1 MEERWSEEVFAGVA
15 GLDWLRLRKL
25 LLPMRRNRPRGCCDA
40 AGSVATVKVEELV
53 SLGCVERPWTLLLPV
68 ELAPLPRRKLRMLL
82 LLPKNLR
89 RLKPVLGP
97 PAEAE
102 RESLRVD
109 EAKDGGRLAGSM
121 ELVLLCWECWLE
133 IGKGS
138 EEREAE
144 PCSFSKAG
152 DCAEEAD
159 GEDAVAASEFVD
171 VAERSRFL
179 SLGGSDRLE
188 EDGAPEEGAAAL
200 CLNIMAVPSELT
212 RRRMP
217 LRGAKSAGA
226 EADFEEEEIEDG
238 GAELDAES
246 GMGMART
253 GKGKLGAEPEVE
265 GREVSVI
272 LNSCTP
278 GWCEGRVQ

>member
-1 MEERWSEEVFAGVA
+1 
-15 GLDWLRLRKL
+15 
-25 LLPMRRNRPRGCCDA
+25 
-40 AGSVATVKVEELV
+40 
-53 SLGCVERPWTLLLPV
+53 
-68 ELAPLPRRKLRMLL
+68 MLL

-102 RESLRVD
+102 SESLRVD

-121 ELVLLCWECWLE
+121 ESVLLCWECWLE

-138 EEREAE
+138 EETEVE

-159 GEDAVAASEFVD
+159 GEDAVAASEFLN
-171 VAERSRFL
+171 VAERSRVL
-179 SLGGSDRLE
+179 SLGGSDPLE
-188 EDGAPEEGAAAL
+188 EDGAPEEGAAVL

-217 LRGAKSAGA
+217 LRGAKSAGG
-226 EADFEEEEIEDG
+226 EADFEEEDIADG

-253 GKGKLGAEPEVE
+253 GGPKLGAEPEIE

-278 GWCEGRVQ
+278 GWCKRRVE